1 LTIEMPVAQP
11 LLNSG
16 GTAAVLFWGLC
27 SIWISSELLL
37 RVRSLFQRGARRDRG
52 SFFVLVASIALGFT
66 MAGAATRL
74 APGAG
79 IRSGRD
85 AVFAMGLAVLAVG
98 VALRFYAVIVLGR
111 FFTLVVMSRSDQH
124 VVATGFYRWIR
135 HPPYTGFLLALAGVM
150 LTYANWLALIGVL
163 PALAGFLY
171 RIRLRGAGAVRRAG
185 RPVPVLHAADEAP
198 RAVRLLTSARLPCRT
213 ASAGTQC

>member
-1 LTIEMPVAQP
+1 MPVAQP

-27 SIWISSELLL
+27 LIWIGGELLL

-52 SFFVLVASIALGFT
+52 SFLVLVASIALGFT
-66 MAGAATRL
+66 IAGAATRS

-79 IRSGRD
+79 IRFGRD

-111 FFTLVVMSRSDQH
+111 FFTLVVMTRSDQH
-124 VVATGFYRWIR
+124 VVDAGPYRWIR
-135 HPPYTGFLLALAGVM
+135 HPSYTGFLLALAGVM
-150 LTYANWLALIGVL
+150 LTYSNWLALIGML
-163 PALAGFLY
+163 PVLAGFLY
-171 RIRLRGAGAVRRAG
+171 RIRVEERELSDELGDSYRSYMRRTK
-185 RPVPVLHAADEAP
+185 RLVPFVY
-198 RAVRLLTSARLPCRT
+198 
-213 ASAGTQC
+213 

>member
-1 LTIEMPVAQP
+1 MLVRLTVEMPLAQP

-16 GTAAVLFWGLC
+16 GAAAVLFWGLC
-27 SIWISSELLL
+27 SIWIAGELLL

-52 SFFVLVASIALGFT
+52 SFFVLVASIALALT
-66 MAGAATRL
+66 IAGAVTRS

-85 AVFAMGLAVLAVG
+85 AVFPIGLTVLAVG

-111 FFTLVVMSRSDQH
+111 FFTLVVMTRSDQH
-124 VVATGFYRWIR
+124 VVDTGPYRWIR
-135 HPPYTGFLLALAGVM
+135 HPSYTGFLLALAGVM
-150 LTYANWLALIGVL
+150 LAYANWLAPIGVL

-171 RIRLRGAGAVRRAG
+171 RIQVEERVLSADLGDSYRSYMRRTK
-185 RPVPVLHAADEAP
+185 
-198 RAVRLLTSARLPCRT
+198 RLLPFVY
-213 ASAGTQC
+213 

>member
-1 LTIEMPVAQP
+1 MLVRLTVEMPLAQP

-16 GTAAVLFWGLC
+16 GAAAVLFWGLC
-27 SIWISSELLL
+27 SIWIAGELLL

-52 SFFVLVASIALGFT
+52 SFFVLVASIALGFAI
-66 MAGAATRL
+66 AGAVTRS

-85 AVFAMGLAVLAVG
+85 AVFPIGLTVLAVG

-111 FFTLVVMSRSDQH
+111 FFTLVVMTRSDQH
-124 VVATGFYRWIR
+124 VVDTGPYRWIR
-135 HPPYTGFLLALAGVM
+135 HPSYTGFLLALAGVM
-150 LTYANWLALIGVL
+150 LAYANWLAPIGVL

-171 RIRLRGAGAVRRAG
+171 RIQVEERVLSADLGDSYRSYMRRTK
-185 RPVPVLHAADEAP
+185 
-198 RAVRLLTSARLPCRT
+198 RLLPFVY
-213 ASAGTQC
+213 